1 MAAQVRIRPLDRSVA
16 FRPGGA
22 LSPERA
28 AAQVA
33 AHARALVAEVAAA
46 NAEALGRAAAHDDFV
61 NGVPS
66 APYESV
72 RPGGSIVAVFD
83 LGSDCLAFVYAQLQA
98 HAPVLTGAFRGSITI
113 YADGIAVASPAEA
126 IAAAEV
132 VFVSTVPYARKIE
145 RGSSL
150 KAPNGVFEAVAALA
164 QARYGN
170 IAKISFG
177 FREPGGGR
185 NVLEAWAAGH
195 SAREAGSAKQRAQ
208 YLKDVRQPAVI
219 VAMRLFNSTL

>member
-22 LSPERA
+22 LSPEWA

-33 AHARALVAEVAAA
+33 AHARALVAEAAAA
-46 NAEALGRAAAHDDFV
+46 NAEALGRPATHDDFV

-72 RPGGSIVAVFD
+72 RPGGAIAAVFD

-98 HAPVLTGAFRGSITI
+98 HAPVSTGAFRTSITT
-113 YADGIAVASPAEA
+113 YADGIAVASPAEVM
-126 IAAAEV
+126 AAAEV
-132 VFVSTVPYARKIE
+132 VFVSTAHYARKIE
-145 RGSSL
+145 RGESR

-177 FREPGGGR
+177 IREPVGG
-185 NVLEAWAAGH
+185 NNALEAWAAGH
-195 SAREAGSAKQRAQ
+195 SAREAGHAEQRAQ
-208 YLKDVRQPAVI
+208 YFKDVRQPAVI
-219 VAMRLFNSTL
+219 VSFM